1 MWNKHKARANAQTS
15 HCQNKNGHG
24 HKVWQQLSYRSHLH
38 IWENDNMKVLF
49 LTVLFFGCLFLVLFL
64 SFIFWRGSVLLLFC
78 LFVCLFLNFGQ
89 RQEMQKHLP
98 WTEKLLLCHCI
109 CTYSTKSTW
118 LKLNCIRLP
127 PPQKRQLS
135 VSSFRCR
142 WPLRFNQGHWKS
154 AVVWLWQC
162 KLDGGHH
169 HATLTNLSFCQFHMQ
184 SSLTANT
191 VLVGAAVMWNTVKV
205 TNTGMNP

>member
-1 MWNKHKARANAQTS
+1 MGTPSSFKNVPWVNEQKHKSTYKWWWTVKYCMWNKHKARANAQTS

-127 PPQKRQLS
+127 PPQKKTTF
-135 VSSFRCR
+135 SFIF
-142 WPLRFNQGHWKS
+142 PLPVTAEVQSRSLKKCSGVTM
-154 AVVWLWQC
+154 AV
-162 KLDGGHH
+162 
-169 HATLTNLSFCQFHMQ
+169 
-184 SSLTANT
+184 
-191 VLVGAAVMWNTVKV
+191 
-205 TNTGMNP
+205 